1 MQSFLRRYPFAVL
14 ILGLI
19 GCLVVPGVA
28 QQPAPA
34 TAQGGRG
41 RGGAGGGLQAPPPIL
56 WPAPPLPDGPID
68 LESAEQRKL
77 RVFVTKGLSHPWSL
91 AFLPDG
97 GILVTERGGR
107 LRIVRNGVLDPT
119 PVAGVPQVAARGLS
133 GLLDIVLHPRFAENR
148 LIYISYH
155 KPLPDEAQTVALARG
170 TWNGS
175 ALTEVHELFA
185 AAPSTNA
192 ASRLAFGRDGL
203 LYMTVGGPGGGPA
216 AMRAQDPND
225 HAGKLLRLRD
235 DGTVPS
241 DNPFVGRAGHRPEIY
256 SLGHRNQL
264 ALAMNP
270 ETGAIWA
277 GEQGPNGGDE
287 INVIQ
292 AGRNYGWPLV
302 SYGREYLG
310 PRVSEKPWQDGMEQ
324 PVVFW
329 VPSIALSGMT
339 FYTGDRF
346 PSWKGN
352 VFVGGLRVGEVPR
365 TGHLERIVFND
376 KWEEIRRESLLT
388 ELKQRIRDVRQG
400 PDGLLYVLTEENEA
414 ALLRIEPAGP
424 ATPLGR
430 ATQ

>member
-1 MQSFLRRYPFAVL
+1 MMFLVTS
-14 ILGLI
+14 GT
-19 GCLVVPGVA
+19 A
-28 QQPAPA
+28 QQPPA
-34 TAQGGRG
+34 GGRG
-41 RGGAGGGLQAPPPIL
+41 GRGGGAGGGLQAPPPIL
-56 WPAPPLPDGPID
+56 WPAPPLPDGPIE
-68 LESAEQRKL
+68 LESAEQRRL
-77 RVFVTKGLSHPWSL
+77 RISVTKGLVHPWSL

-97 GILVTERGGR
+97 SILVTERGGH
-107 LRIVRNGVLDPT
+107 LRIIRQGVLDPT
-119 PVAGVPQVAARGLS
+119 PVGGVPQVAARGLS
-133 GLLDIVLHPRFAENR
+133 GLLDIALHPRFAENR
-148 LIYISYH
+148 LIYLSFH
-155 KPLPDEAQTVALARG
+155 KPLPNDGQTVALARG

-175 ALTEVHELFA
+175 ALTDVRELFA
-185 AAPSTNA
+185 AMPPTNA
-192 ASRLAFGRDGL
+192 ASRLAFGRDGMI
-203 LYMTVGGPGGGPA
+203 YMTVGGPGGGPA

-225 HAGKLLRLRD
+225 HAGKLLRLRE
-235 DGTVPS
+235 DGTVPN
-241 DNPFVGRAGHRPEIY
+241 DNPFVGRAGYRPEIF

-264 ALAMNP
+264 ALAVNP
-270 ETGAIWA
+270 ETGALWA

-287 INVIQ
+287 INIIQ
-292 AGRNYGWPLV
+292 AGRNYGWPVV

-310 PRVSEKPWQDGMEQ
+310 PRVSEKPWQEGMEQ

-365 TGHLERIVFND
+365 TGHLERIVFNE

-424 ATPLGR
+424 PTPGGR
-430 ATQ
+430 ASQ